1 MSNRFMKALVRNS
14 TVPGDVSLQALD
26 MPEPV
31 GNQILAKVAYA
42 GICASDLDILYNK
55 NDIYKP
61 PVVQGHEFSA
71 VVEAVGDGVKDF
83 QKGDYITSETTF
95 KIKGVPN
102 AHELADYQLMP
113 GKEIVGWTVN
123 GGFAEY
129 VLLNANFCHKFSKT
143 TDLKM
148 AVLCEPLAI
157 AAESLF
163 VRGQLKK
170 EDALAVIGPGP
181 IGMLCAL
188 MAKAYLGMEKVF
200 LIGLPEDA
208 NVRLVKAKVL
218 GLENCLTIDQP
229 ISKIIQQRNKGKKV
243 DVVLD
248 ATGNI
253 KGFELA
259 LELVKR
265 NGKIIQTG
273 SITSDT
279 LFSWEKA
286 AFLALNLI
294 FVFSSSNE
302 AWKMAT
308 DFLNR
313 TQLDLTTMIT
323 GEFRLEDNQ
332 KAFKATE
339 NTKEHIKVVFKP
351 N

>member
-1 MSNRFMKALVRNS
+1 MKALVRNS
-14 TVPGDVSLQALD
+14 KVPGDISLHELEV
-26 MPEPV
+26 PSPK

-42 GICASDLDILYNK
+42 GICASDLDILYHK
-55 NDIYKP
+55 NDIYRP

-71 VVEAVGDGVKDF
+71 VVEEVGNEVSDF
-83 QKGDYITSETTF
+83 KKGDYITSETTF
-95 KIKGVPN
+95 NIKGVPN
-102 AHELADYQLMP
+102 AHKLPDYQLMP

-129 VLLNANFCHKFSKT
+129 MLLNANFCHKFSES

-148 AVLCEPLAI
+148 AALCEPLAI
-157 AAESLF
+157 AAESLS

-188 MAKAYLGMEKVF
+188 MAKQYYGTEKVF

-208 NVRLVKAKVL
+208 NVRLAKAKAL
-218 GLENCLTIDQP
+218 GLENCLTVDQP
-229 ISKIIQQRNKGKKV
+229 ISEIIQQRNGGKKM
-243 DVVLD
+243 DAVLD

-259 LELVKR
+259 MDLVKR
-265 NGKIIQTG
+265 NGKIIETG

-286 AFLALNLI
+286 AYLALNLI
-294 FVFSSSNE
+294 FVFSSSNG

-308 DFLNR
+308 DFLNK
-313 TQLDLTTMIT
+313 TQLDLATLIT
-323 GEFRLEDNQ
+323 GEFRLEDHQ
-332 KAFKATE
+332 KAFKAAE
-339 NTKEHIKVVFKP
+339 NSKEHIKVVFKP